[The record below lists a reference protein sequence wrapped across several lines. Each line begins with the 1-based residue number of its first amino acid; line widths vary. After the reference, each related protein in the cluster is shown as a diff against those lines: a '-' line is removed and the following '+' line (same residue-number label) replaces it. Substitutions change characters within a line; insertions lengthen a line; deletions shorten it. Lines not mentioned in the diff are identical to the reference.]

1 MPTDRLEH
9 RAAAAATSLRTR
21 LGIAPWAPARVSL
34 HLSRAATRAVSRG
47 ERLVFQEAVLRTR
60 GEGAAGDLAIL
71 YGPNDK
77 PFAVGL
83 YDPDAALRVRVLTT
97 TLGQPIDVS
106 WLRARIHEAVESRR
120 FDLSTTDGFRLLH
133 GIGEGL
139 PGLVIDR
146 YAGTCVIKV
155 YSAAWLP
162 WLPEVVGALA
172 AMVPGLE
179 AVLLRL
185 NRQLQGLGAAI
196 APWHEGQRLFGEEAA
211 LATRF
216 VENGLVFEVEPRE
229 GQKTGFFLDQRENRA
244 RVGEMA
250 AGKRVLNVFCYTGGF
265 SLYAA
270 RGGATEVV
278 SIDASKL
285 AMEALAR
292 NFALNEAVLPSKLKT
307 EHLTGDAFAL
317 MSELRDA
324 GRGFGVVIVDPPSFA
339 KRSAE
344 VEAARSAYR
353 RLAQLGASL
362 VVPGGTLVFASC
374 SSRVTT
380 AMLEEELLHGAAQA
394 RKRLTIIAREG
405 HPADHPIALESQQY
419 LGCIYARVDG

>member
-9 RAAAAATSLRTR
+9 TVAAAATSLRTR
-21 LGIAPWAPARVSL
+21 LGLAPWAPARISL
-34 HLSRAATRAVSRG
+34 HVSRAAARAVSSG
-47 ERLVFQEAVLRTR
+47 ERWVYQEAVLRTR
-60 GEGAAGDLAIL
+60 GDGAAGDLAIL
-71 YGPNDK
+71 YGPDDK
-77 PFAVGL
+77 PFAIGL
-83 YDPDAALRVRVLTT
+83 YDPDSALRVRVLTT
-97 TLGQPIDVS
+97 TLGQAVDAS
-106 WLRARIHEAVESRR
+106 WLRARIHESVSSRN
-120 FDLSTTDGFRLLH
+120 FELSQTNGFRLLH

-162 WLPEVVGALA
+162 WLPEVVGALVA
-172 AMVPGLE
+172 SVPGLG

-185 NRQLQGLGAAI
+185 NRKLQSLGGAI
-196 APWHEGQRLFGEEAA
+196 GPWHEGQQLYGDEAS
-211 LATRF
+211 LATSF
-216 VENGLVFEVEPRE
+216 VENGIVFEVEPRA

-244 RVGEMA
+244 RVGAMS

-270 RGGATEVV
+270 RGGAKEVV

-292 NFALNEAVLPSKLKT
+292 NFALNAAELPTNLKA

-317 MSELRDA
+317 MSGLRDA
-324 GRGFGVVIVDPPSFA
+324 GRRFDVVIVDPPSFA

-344 VEAARSAYR
+344 VETARSAYR
-353 RLAQLGASL
+353 RLAQLGAAL
-362 VVPGGTLVFASC
+362 VAPGGTLVFASC

-380 AMLEEELLHGAAQA
+380 AMLEEELLFGAAQA
-394 RKRLTIIAREG
+394 RKRLSIIAREG
-405 HPADHPIALESQQY
+405 HPSDHPIAMESQQY
-419 LGCIYARVDG
+419 LGCLYARVGG